1 MEELE
6 ISPLHER
13 ILALVRKCP
22 GRGRHCAINAV
33 DHVRKAWRLRE
44 IDPEMAIFRAI
55 TAEEESATAIFYA
68 LVRRKYVGASKL
80 RLDDHEHKAAVGP
93 FLDALVEIVTD
104 VPDAEPTVVLSRTPN
119 GERLFTRLS
128 FVDASGQKFVLYPLP
143 PLSGGVSING
153 DEEALG
159 REFDQALNRIAT
171 RARATSIKKHVA
183 GIKNERNKLLYASDR
198 GVARVRELQDW
209 YFTQVRDRVFRN
221 LITYLLIDQH
231 AQKQEFAQEALKAFL
246 RIVWRESRRS

>member
-1 MEELE
+1 MFARRSDYAKSTPRWRSSGRLLRKRNPQQPF
-6 ISPLHER
+6 STPSSVAST
-13 ILALVRKCP
+13 LAHRSF
-22 GRGRHCAINAV
+22 G
-33 DHVRKAWRLRE
+33 
-44 IDPEMAIFRAI
+44 
-55 TAEEESATAIFYA
+55 
-68 LVRRKYVGASKL
+68 
-80 RLDDHEHKAAVGP
+80 LDDHEHKAAVGP

-246 RIVWRESRRS
+246 RIVWRESRWS